1 MAFAQTIDSK
11 RWDLKLDMVDTLAVT
26 FLSVGA
32 ILFLVGMTMDTRAL
46 SEFWQVFVDEWTPG
60 FVIDG
65 ALLLVVN
72 RIIRRNERNNVLAQ
86 IGSLSNDFALDAVRR
101 ARTEGWLTD
110 GAMTG
115 REVRKAKLSTADLS
129 GAVLAKVDLRY
140 SDLSMTSLTHADLR
154 GADLTGANCRN
165 ADLRWADL
173 RGAKLNWTDLNGAQT
188 EGARFDG
195 ADMQFAAVD
204 KEFYRA
210 HGDGVDGTIEGAHLQ
225 CHQVRTLQSSFA
237 EIEAAGE
244 QAIELF
250 YENLFAAKPELRAMF
265 SSSQKRQ
272 AQKFLQSLRVIV
284 TSLGQP
290 ERSFEVLEQLGKRH
304 RNYGVE
310 AYHYELAG
318 GVLLATLA
326 DFFGEGFT
334 PDVRE
339 AWTSAFTLIS
349 NVMIQAAA

>member
-1 MAFAQTIDSK
+1 MASAQSISN
-11 RWDLKLDMVDTLAVT
+11 RMDLRLDMVDKLAVS
-26 FLSVGA
+26 FLTVGTT
-32 ILFLVGMTMDTRAL
+32 LFLIGMTMDTRAL

-101 ARTEGWLTD
+101 ARSEGWLLD
-110 GAMTG
+110 GSMTG
-115 REVRKAKLSTADLS
+115 REIRKAKLSTADLS
-129 GAVLAKVDLRY
+129 GANLSTVDLRY
-140 SDLSMTSLTHADLR
+140 ADLSFASLTHADLR

-173 RGAKLNWTDLNGAQT
+173 RGARLNWTDLNGAQV
-188 EGARFDG
+188 EGAKLDH
-195 ADMQFAAVD
+195 ADLSFTAVD
-204 KEFYRA
+204 EEFYRA
-210 HGDGVDGTIEGAHLQ
+210 HGDEIGGTIEGGHLQ
-225 CHQVRTLQSSFA
+225 CHQVKTLQTSFKKV
-237 EIEAAGE
+237 EGAGD

-250 YENLFAAKPELRAMF
+250 YENLFAAKPELREMF

-272 AQKFLQSLRVIV
+272 AQKFMQSLRVIV
-284 TSLGQP
+284 SSLGQP

-326 DFFGEGFT
+326 DFFGEEFT
-334 PDVRE
+334 PEVRE